1 MWHHRTVGKKGMFVT
16 LQNSDT
22 CPDEIPCVKGE
33 AEAEPVHESAPPSPF
48 APAGIEFRPVSAD
61 LVKVRL
67 ISTAIGWALAL
78 VAVAVAAIWLSSWVW
93 VGFGVALAVMLW
105 DLWITR
111 RQVRAI
117 GYAEGES
124 ELYYR
129 SGIMFRHLTVVPYG
143 RLQYVEVKEGPI
155 ARHFGI
161 ASVQL
166 HTASASA
173 DVSIPGLPTAEAA
186 RLRDFL
192 ASRGEQEMM
201 GL

>member
-1 MWHHRTVGKKGMFVT
+1 MKGIFVT
-16 LQNSDT
+16 FQNSDA
-22 CPDEIPCVKGE
+22 CPPGTPEVEGE
-33 AEAEPVHESAPPSPF
+33 TTAASIREATPPSPF
-48 APAGIEFRPVSAD
+48 APVGIEFRPVSAD

-78 VAVAVAAIWLSSWVW
+78 VALVVAAIWLSSWVW
-93 VGFGVALAVMLW
+93 LGFGVALAVMLW